1 MGSLGD
7 KVEDLVIK
15 PPRFGTT
22 RIQHCCNFG
31 LFHCG
36 IRCIKIWHAL
46 EAPSLAKA
54 TACFKPFSI
63 TRALA
68 DKSITMKPITDK
80 DSTGMYEA
88 AAAVMPESSVDTDH
102 WWRYKNLRN
111 LNLLLIFPLLSMFT
125 LGLVQKQPSQLMSG
139 FADSRIVSMDR

>member
-1 MGSLGD
+1 M
-7 KVEDLVIK
+7 
-15 PPRFGTT
+15 
-22 RIQHCCNFG
+22 
-31 LFHCG
+31 
-36 IRCIKIWHAL
+36 
-46 EAPSLAKA
+46 
-54 TACFKPFSI
+54 ACFGSTVTCKGNSLLQTFLLYP
-63 TRALA
+63 TLA